1 MRDQDHGTTT
11 ERRAREVFDESVAAL
26 DAQTRSRLNRAR
38 QAAVASLEPRRG
50 LARSSRPWNWISS
63 SWTPAAVLA
72 SVALVAVLL
81 WRMPPDVTAPAQQ
94 AGAEPEA
101 IEAVEML
108 AAGDDLDLAADDP
121 AFYAWLD
128 LDATQPANG
137 TG

>member
-1 MRDQDHGTTT
+1 MQDQDHGTST

-38 QAAVASLEPRRG
+38 QAAVASLEPGRRSAG
-50 LARSSRPWNWISS
+50 SSRAWNWTSG
-63 SWTPAAVLA
+63 SWAPAAVLA

-81 WRMPPDVTAPAQQ
+81 WRVPPDSAVPAQQ

-108 AAGDDLDLAADDP
+108 AAGDDLELAADDP
-121 AFYAWLD
+121 AFYAWLEFD
-128 LDATQPANG
+128 DAASANG

>member
-1 MRDQDHGTTT
+1 M
-11 ERRAREVFDESVAAL
+11 ARNKGIEDSEAKLKSRHMGGATWFYWIAALSLINSVVILMGSEWSFIIGLGVTQFVDGVAA
-26 DAQTRSRLNRAR
+26 N
-38 QAAVASLEPRRG
+38 V
-50 LARSSRPWNWISS
+50 
-63 SWTPAAVLA
+63 
-72 SVALVAVLL
+72 
-81 WRMPPDVTAPAQQ
+81 AQQ